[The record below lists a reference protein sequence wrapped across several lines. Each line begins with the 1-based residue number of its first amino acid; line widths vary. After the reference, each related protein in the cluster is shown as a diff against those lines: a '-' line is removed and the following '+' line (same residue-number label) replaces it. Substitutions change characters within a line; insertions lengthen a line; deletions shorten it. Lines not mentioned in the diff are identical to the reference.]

1 LSGLLDPISR
11 RASMPSADA
20 LQLYHHMT
28 LQSMPNSPNS
38 HHHSYE
44 YGGSSR
50 HILGLPSSRS
60 NHHLSGAVEY
70 SHSRQM
76 GGLYAPGQ
84 GTHSSSHTPPSYLN
98 SEVPLSA
105 HPPNNH
111 HYSSHSHNSH
121 PTSQQNMYPSV
132 LPSPR
137 STAQQQ
143 QYFSESH
150 SHSGSGSTGSG
161 YATPQ

>member
-1 LSGLLDPISR
+1 
-11 RASMPSADA
+11 MPSADA
-20 LQLYHHMT
+20 LQLYHPMT
-28 LQSMPNSPNS
+28 LQSMPNSPSS
-38 HHHSYE
+38 HHHSSE

-50 HILGLPSSRS
+50 HILAPRS
-60 NHHLSGAVEY
+60 NHHLGGGLEY
-70 SHSRQM
+70 SQSRHM

-84 GTHSSSHTPPSYLN
+84 GNHSSSHAPSSYM
-98 SEVPLSA
+98 SSDVPLGSGP
-105 HPPNNH
+105 PPNSN
-111 HYSSHSHNSH
+111 HYSSH
-121 PTSQQNMYPSV
+121 PPSQQNMYSSV

-137 STAQQQ
+137 STAQQ